1 MKTTPGIFAGL
12 ALSMLLAVPALA
24 QNKVT
29 IYTAAP
35 QDLVDRVIPEPAGGA
50 HSDPEA
56 AILAAGDAIE
66 EELKLLLPLSPD
78 ALRAQRAARFEAIGR
93 VAGI

>member
-35 QDLVDRVIPEPAGGA
+35 QDLVMAPIVAANRGLGA
-50 HSDPEA
+50 
-56 AILAAGDAIE
+56 
-66 EELKLLLPLSPD
+66 
-78 ALRAQRAARFEAIGR
+78 R
-93 VAGI
+93 